1 MEQAEAAYLISRL
14 ERVVDLLDKGEVHM
28 AIVKLLVSISALKG
42 MLAPPLTATGEE

>member
-28 AIVKLLVSISALKG
+28 ATAKLLADISALKG
-42 MLAPPLTATGEE
+42 MLARPLTATGEE